1 MGRAVLAKDGGSAI
15 QAAPPKDGEVFR
27 TALPDT
33 FDGIRFEIGRM
44 VTYVQDGRKD
54 PLMIETARQLCS
66 AYGDFVAE
74 MGRREGQEIN
84 VHNNKTLY
92 VEAID
97 LWCREHF
104 TYVNDPPNIE
114 VIQTGRRMVKQTRVP
129 REVIASIMDPFFKAM
144 EQADPSFNRS
154 SYTPPA
160 KFVGDCVPFSQKIVV
175 RERAS
180 HSYSIKE
187 IGDLERSYKYYHVVS
202 YNEKTQKTEFKP
214 IERFI
219 DKGELPV
226 YKVSLSNGTSFRA
239 TENHLVYVFR
249 HHRLAYSS
257 RDELETM
264 TLGDLIK
271 VRAGSRS
278 SQYTIP
284 IAVQIPEADL
294 KSRYTPKLSQE
305 QLWVE
310 GLYVAEGWAEA
321 SGKGIHRG
329 TKASHR
335 AKIGMNNTAV
345 IDELKKNLTAI
356 GRPFGEHKRKDGLI
370 TVRINASEFA
380 HRLGIRF
387 GKNSAEKR
395 FPRWYPSLSKEQLT
409 TLLHSYALGDGFI
422 PTRGQWKDWVHVVYN
437 TKSGVLAKQI
447 QFMHMVLGRPVSL
460 YHQPAWK
467 NKSSM
472 YRVYEYKGS
481 AKQKLPDL
489 GSVKIKSIEHDGVE
503 RCCDITVADN
513 HNFVLEGG
521 ALVHNCDEAAVIF
534 CTLCACMDI
543 GPVQFRFGGNDGT
556 LHHVW
561 GRVQADGKW
570 YDSDLTEP
578 GYRLGDFSNFSA
590 YESVEIP
597 L

>member
-1 MGRAVLAKDGGSAI
+1 MGRATPATSPSALT
-15 QAAPPKDGEVFR
+15 APSPRNGEIRR

-44 VTYVQDGRKD
+44 VKYVQDARKD
-54 PLMIETARQLCS
+54 PLMIDTARVIC
-66 AYGDFVAE
+66 ANFGKFVEE
-74 MGRREGQEIN
+74 MSRREGKPISA
-84 VHNNKTLY
+84 HNNKTLY

-97 LWCREHF
+97 LWCREYF
-104 TYVNDPPNIE
+104 CYVNDPPNVE
-114 VIQTGRRMVKQTRVP
+114 VIQTAPRMVKQTKIP
-129 REVIASIMDPFFKAM
+129 REVIEHIMEPFYKAM
-144 EQADPSFNRS
+144 EASDPSFYRG
-154 SYTPPA
+154 SYTPPPM
-160 KFVGDCVPFSQKIVV
+160 FIGDCVPFSQKIVV
-175 RERAS
+175 RDRSS

-187 IGDLERSYKYYHVVS
+187 IGELERSWKNYHVVS
-202 YNEKTQKTEFKP
+202 YNEKAQKTEFKP
-214 IERFI
+214 ISNFI

-239 TENHLVYVFR
+239 TENHQLYVFFR
-249 HHRLAYSS
+249 HQLAYSV
-257 RDELETM
+257 RNELQTM
-264 TLGDLIK
+264 TLGDLVK
-271 VRAGSRS
+271 LRGTWRGDR
-278 SQYTIP
+278 YTIP
-284 IAVQIPEADL
+284 IAARIPEADL

-321 SGKGIHRG
+321 SGKGRRK
-329 TKASHR
+329 TTYPTHR
-335 AKIGMNNTAV
+335 AKIGMNNVPV
-345 IDELKKNLTAI
+345 IAELKKNLAVLEQ
-356 GRPFGEHKRKDGLI
+356 PFGEHLRKDGLV
-370 TVRINASEFA
+370 TVRMSPSKFT
-380 HRLGIRF
+380 HRLGVRF

-395 FPRWYPSLSKEQLT
+395 FPKWYPSLSKEQLT

-422 PTRGQWKDWVHVVYN
+422 PTKGQWKDWVHVVYN
-437 TKSGVLAKQI
+437 TKSQVLAGQI

-467 NKSSM
+467 SKPSM
-472 YRVYEYKGS
+472 FRVYEYKGN

-489 GSVKIKSIEHDGVE
+489 ASVKIKSIEPDGVE

-521 ALVHNCDEAAVIF
+521 ALVHNCDEAATMF
-534 CTLCACMDI
+534 CALCACMELA
-543 GPVQFRFGGNDGT
+543 PLRFRFGGNDGT

-561 GRVQADGKW
+561 SRVQADGNW

-578 GYRLGDFSNFSA
+578 NFKLGDFSRFQA
-590 YESVEIP
+590 YEEVDIP